1 MTANH
6 RLALV
11 VAANPTSEFPDS
23 LQALSSTSPD
33 IENVA
38 EYVNT
43 HLLVIG
49 IHNVLPQ
56 PITLAPL
63 VKNCNR
69 DETKA
74 VESVSRLKH
83 FIRDKKHLYFHQFWA
98 SFDFK
103 HQRKPEKFEPA

>member
-11 VAANPTSEFPDS
+11 VAANPTGELPDN

-63 VKNCNR
+63 V
-69 DETKA
+69 
-74 VESVSRLKH
+74 
-83 FIRDKKHLYFHQFWA
+83 
-98 SFDFK
+98 
-103 HQRKPEKFEPA
+103 

>member
-33 IENVA
+33 IENLA

-43 HLLVIG
+43 HLLVIV
-49 IHNVLPQ
+49 IHIVLPQ
-56 PITLAPL
+56 SITLAPL

-83 FIRDKKHLYFHQFWA
+83 FIKD
-98 SFDFK
+98 
-103 HQRKPEKFEPA
+103 